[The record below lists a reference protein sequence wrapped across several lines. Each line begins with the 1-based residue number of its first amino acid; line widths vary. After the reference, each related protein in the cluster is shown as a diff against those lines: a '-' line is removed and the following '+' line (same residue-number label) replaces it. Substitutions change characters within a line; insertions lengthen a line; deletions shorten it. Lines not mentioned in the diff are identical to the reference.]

1 MKNVYLGRQPII
13 DSQSKLRAYEILY
26 RDSNKQS
33 EISGDRFASAS
44 VISSVLNRFGVKATL
59 GDKRAFVKI
68 DEKFLLNDLI
78 FSVPDEFF
86 VFALLESVEMNKK
99 VIERIYQLHEKGYVL
114 VINDI
119 KLNAKAMDKYRE
131 IFDYISFIKIDFDE
145 ELEYGLDSMILELKS
160 HDVRVIATKIEDA
173 KTYNVARKLGCEWF
187 QGYFFAEPKILEN
200 VKYEASQMN
209 VLNLY
214 NLLIQDTNLDEITI
228 EFENKPEIT
237 IQLLQFINSGAFHF
251 KNKISTI
258 HNVLTLVGRQHL
270 ADWLMMMIYSKSVS
284 KKHEHAPHM
293 LMIKNRTE
301 LMERVLKT
309 INPEVGSNMLGEAY
323 LVGMLSLIDVVF
335 QTNLE
340 DVLEDLH
347 ISDSVKSAILQ
358 HSDILG
364 DVFKLVKDVET
375 FNQDA
380 AVEFEKKYGLESNT
394 IKNIVSQSL

>member
-1 MKNVYLGRQPII
+1 MQNVYIGRQPII

-33 EISGDRFASAS
+33 EINGDRFASTS

-59 GDKRAFVKI
+59 GDKRGFVKI

-78 FSVPDEFF
+78 FSVPDQFF
-86 VFALLESVEMNKK
+86 VFVLLESVEMNEK
-99 VIERIYQLHEKGYVL
+99 VVERIHQLHDKGYVL

-119 KLNAKAMDKYRE
+119 KLNANAMDKYRE
-131 IFDYISFIKIDFDE
+131 IFDCISFIKIDFDE
-145 ELEYGLDSMILELKS
+145 ELGYGLESMILELKAN
-160 HDVRVIATKIEDA
+160 DVRVIATKIEDA
-173 KTYNVARKLGCEWF
+173 KTYNIARKLGCEWF